1 MRILIPEMNRIN
13 KMYLYLTATTARS
26 HRATSDISVRT
37 AFDGVWDWFF
47 ILIFSQLLNHHRMCG
62 SARVCDCFPCH
73 KRCDLKSSFKTS
85 VVPRRTWSREI
96 LIPSTSWT
104 APSKSNFGFSFL
116 LSKVQSTPPL
126 ISEKSN
132 GVQSSKLQYCGLSSI
147 CFYCATMAN
156 DSTPVASLSNENW
169 LKNVASRT
177 SEITTGS

>member
-1 MRILIPEMNRIN
+1 MRILIPEMNTIN

-37 AFDGVWDWFF
+37 AFDDVRDWF
-47 ILIFSQLLNHHRMCG
+47 LIFFHHCMCG
-62 SARVCDCFPCH
+62 SARACVCFLCQ
-73 KRCDLKSSFKTS
+73 KRCDLKTSFKTS
-85 VVPRRTWSREI
+85 VFQRRTWSREI

-147 CFYCATMAN
+147 CFNGQRLYSCCELKQRELVEKRCVTDVGN
-156 DSTPVASLSNENW
+156 YYRKLIDIFDSLAS
-169 LKNVASRT
+169 
-177 SEITTGS
+177 

>member
-1 MRILIPEMNRIN
+1 MRILIPEMNTIN
-13 KMYLYLTATTARS
+13 KMYLYLTVTTARS
-26 HRATSDISVRT
+26 QRATSDISVRT
-37 AFDGVWDWFF
+37 AFDGVRDWF
-47 ILIFSQLLNHHRMCG
+47 LIFFSQLLNHHCMCG
-62 SARVCDCFPCH
+62 SARACVCFLCQ
-73 KRCDLKSSFKTS
+73 KRCDLKTSFKTS
-85 VVPRRTWSREI
+85 VFQRRTWSREI

-116 LSKVQSTPPL
+116 LSKVQSAPPL

-132 GVQSSKLQYCGLSSI
+132 GVQSSKLQYCGLSSS